1 MREKSWVTSNDKGI
15 YRPQYDIY
23 TITDQLLQTII
34 MLNTMIKCYKTFE
47 NKKLCDQHV
56 IVNTDSFIWIK
67 LISFVSIHRILCIL
81 NTHE

>member
-1 MREKSWVTSNDKGI
+1 
-15 YRPQYDIY
+15 
-23 TITDQLLQTII
+23 
-34 MLNTMIKCYKTFE
+34 MLNKMIKCYKTFE
-47 NKKLCDQHV
+47 NKKNCDQHV